1 MEGMKTHTFTPHP
14 IAQAVLSA
22 NKGNEPLAVLTADL
36 STHDDGWYQ
45 LLPAGKFKAPDG
57 RPSDTADGHWHLD
70 ADGAQAFIAATKA
83 LRDKVLVDYDHQT
96 LYVEQTGKRAPA
108 AAWLTAST
116 DIEWREGQGIYIRPE
131 WTSKAQSMIDE
142 KEYAF
147 LSAVFPYDKSG
158 KPLYLRMAAIT
169 NDPGITK
176 MESVAALAAD
186 FNVRLSK
193 NGVDVNLYGETED
206 AFVNEALKKLLAR
219 LGITVD
225 GELTDEMATAALSA
239 IDALQT
245 KADKIDGL
253 ETKVATLSAQD
264 GKVDL
269 SKFVPIDAYNG
280 VVGELAVLKADS
292 DQTSISSLID
302 TAKQDGKVVE
312 AEMVYL
318 TQFGEQQGVASL
330 KAMLEARPA
339 IAALKATQTQGKKPP
354 QDQVK
359 QDDLTETELA
369 VLKATGLSKE
379 QYLATKKEEA

>member
-1 MEGMKTHTFTPHP
+1 MKTHTLTPHL

-22 NKGNEPLAVLTADL
+22 KSGNEPLAVLTADL

-96 LYVEQTGKRAPA
+96 LYVEQTGKIAPA

-176 MESVAALAAD
+176 MDSVAALAAD

-193 NGVDVNLYGETED
+193 HGVDVNLYGETED

-245 KADKIDGL
+245 KADKVDGL
-253 ETKVATLSAQD
+253 ETQVATLSAQD

-292 DQTSISSLID
+292 DQTSITSLID

-312 AEMVYL
+312 AEMAYL

-330 KAMLEARPA
+330 KAMLDARPA

-354 QDQVK
+354 QEQVNE
-359 QDDLTETELA
+359 DDLSETEQA
-369 VLKATGLSKE
+369 VLKATGLTKE
-379 QYLATKKEEA
+379 QYLATKQEEA